1 MSHGNLFYVFAM
13 FSVRDVN
20 DIQSLS

>member
-1 MSHGNLFYVFAM
+1 M

>member
-1 MSHGNLFYVFAM
+1 M

-20 DIQSLS
+20 NIQSLS